1 MTDAKDEE
9 NSCLSITDDVKRADY
24 YHGLVP
30 RADIEPLLKKEG
42 DFLLRKTETN
52 GQTILALSVKW
63 EAQVKHFMINQN
75 ERGHFYLETHTEKTV
90 GELIDWHFRTKTPCS
105 AASGVR
111 LKRAVERP
119 QWILTHDS
127 IKMQKKLGEGA
138 FGEVFT
144 AAFSGDGATTLVAV
158 KTMREEM
165 SREARLKFMK
175 EARLMRKL
183 SHRNIVRILGVA
195 VHEQPLMIVMELC
208 PGGSLLNYLRKNK
221 GKLTQATKLRFAF
234 EASAGLAY
242 LEQQNFIHRDIA
254 ARNCLLTEK
263 HELKISDFGMS
274 DERKELTDDKLDK
287 VPVKW
292 LAPETMQNK
301 IYSNKT
307 DVWSFGIMVIK
318 VFKEINFIFLGLGDL
333 CRRSR
338 ALSRIV
344 EHSNTCKDHRS
355 KLSNGNAE
363 GLFSYLFSK
372 LFGFFQDTPTSI
384 AKIVN
389 SCWAKDPADRP
400 SFQKIHEYIKEKK

>member
-1 MTDAKDEE
+1 
-9 NSCLSITDDVKRADY
+9 
-24 YHGLVP
+24 
-30 RADIEPLLKKEG
+30 
-42 DFLLRKTETN
+42 
-52 GQTILALSVKW
+52 
-63 EAQVKHFMINQN
+63 MINQN

-105 AASGVR
+105 AASGVK

-144 AAFSGDGATTLVAV
+144 ASFSGDGGTTLVAV

-221 GKLTQATKLRFAF
+221 GKLSLTTKLRFAL
-234 EASAGLAY
+234 EASSGLAY
-242 LEQQNFIHRDIA
+242 LEQQNFMHRDIA

-307 DVWSFGIMVIK
+307 DVW
-318 VFKEINFIFLGLGDL
+318 EIFADGQEPYPG
-333 CRRSR
+333 
-338 ALSRIV
+338 
-344 EHSNTCKDHRS
+344 
-355 KLSNGNAE
+355 LSNIQTRAKIIVQNYRME
-363 GLFSYLFSK
+363 MPKVCFLSLK
-372 LFGFFQDTPTSI
+372 LFEFFQDTPALIS
-384 AKIVN
+384 KIVN

-400 SFQKIHEYIKEKK
+400 SFQKIHEHLKEKK